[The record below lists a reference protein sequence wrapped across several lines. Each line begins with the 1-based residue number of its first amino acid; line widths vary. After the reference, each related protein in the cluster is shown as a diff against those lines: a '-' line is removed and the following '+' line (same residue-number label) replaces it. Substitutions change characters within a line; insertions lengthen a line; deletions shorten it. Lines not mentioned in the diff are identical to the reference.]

1 MPMVTSR
8 RGTASPPSGR
18 RGGTHSLGRA
28 VDPSTPK
35 ESLLQEGLPQW
46 EAVSGVWAFQ
56 TLVKGGLPGAPD
68 PSQEP
73 GIAAQLLGPFN
84 VIGPEGTNS
93 WQQVERVVHLGG
105 TECREGWD
113 LRGLWAPCSQPSE
126 CQKNPSNSHM
136 IQISTLQL
144 IIEKTQKDQKRP
156 GNQPPSC
163 FIVVSLGIQYAPK
176 ARKSRAQPA

>member
-1 MPMVTSR
+1 MGSLFTTIPPLISYLLPLVSSAVCPSSPRILMPMVTSR
-8 RGTASPPSGR
+8 RGNASPPLER
-18 RGGTHSLGRA
+18 RGRTHSLGHA

-35 ESLLQEGLPQW
+35 ESLLQEGLPQR

-105 TECREGWD
+105 TGCRVKSGRRGGICEGS
-113 LRGLWAPCSQPSE
+113 GHP
-126 CQKNPSNSHM
+126 
-136 IQISTLQL
+136 T
-144 IIEKTQKDQKRP
+144 
-156 GNQPPSC
+156 GNLLN
-163 FIVVSLGIQYAPK
+163 VK
-176 ARKSRAQPA
+176 KSFQFPHDSDFHFAANH